1 MALVQNIP
9 VSDLLVVP
17 GDLPTDARERAA
29 ELATLATLSGRPEDR
44 LRTLRA
50 GFQIHVTKPVPP
62 LELATVMARLGARLQ
77 RPPSDDGSGDR
88 DGG

>member
-1 MALVQNIP
+1 VAL
-9 VSDLLVVP
+9 
-17 GDLPTDARERAA
+17 TAH
-29 ELATLATLSGRPEDR
+29 GRPEDR

-62 LELATVMARLGARLQ
+62 VELAAVMARLGARLQ
-77 RPPSDDGSGDR
+77 RPRSDDGSGDG